1 LIILTQVNKQRVS
14 VHLPLCKRGI
24 EGDLSNKISPNPS
37 FRGTKRLQQRGFSLL
52 EILIAFSIL
61 ALSLGIL
68 LKIFSAGVNTALV
81 AEDYTAAVQIAESLM
96 AKTGVETP
104 LQPGQ
109 SSGLENEK
117 YHWLVEVSPFE
128 FNPENVDP
136 TAITAMLYKVTVVV
150 NWGDDNAN
158 DRQVE
163 LSTLKLIN
171 KTL

>member
-1 LIILTQVNKQRVS
+1 MIPKQVNKQ
-14 VHLPLCKRGI
+14 
-24 EGDLSNKISPNPS
+24 
-37 FRGTKRLQQRGFSLL
+37 QGFSLL

-68 LKIFSAGVNTALV
+68 LKIFSAGVNTAVV

-104 LQPGQ
+104 LQANQ
-109 SSGLENEK
+109 ASGLENEK
-117 YHWLVEVSPFE
+117 YHWQVEVSPFE

-136 TAITAMLYKVTVVV
+136 TALTAVLFKVKVTVT
-150 NWGDDNAN
+150 WGDDNVN
-158 DRQVE
+158 DRQIE
-163 LSTLKLIN
+163 LTTLKLIN

>member
-1 LIILTQVNKQRVS
+1 M
-14 VHLPLCKRGI
+14 
-24 EGDLSNKISPNPS
+24 
-37 FRGTKRLQQRGFSLL
+37 L

-68 LKIFSAGVNTALV
+68 LKIFSAGVNTAVV

-104 LQPGQ
+104 LQEGQ
-109 SSGLENEK
+109 DSGTENEK
-117 YHWLVEVSPFE
+117 YNWQVDVGPYV
-128 FNPENVDP
+128 FNPDNVDDTTT
-136 TAITAMLYKVTVVV
+136 TAVLFKVKVIVS
-150 NWGDDNAN
+150 WGEDNAN

-163 LSTLKLIN
+163 LTTLKLVN

>member
-1 LIILTQVNKQRVS
+1 MIPKQVNKQ
-14 VHLPLCKRGI
+14 
-24 EGDLSNKISPNPS
+24 
-37 FRGTKRLQQRGFSLL
+37 QGFSLL

-68 LKIFSAGVNTALV
+68 LKIFSAGVNTAVV

-104 LQPGQ
+104 LQANQ
-109 SSGLENEK
+109 ASGMENEK

-136 TAITAMLYKVTVVV
+136 TALTAVLFKVKVTVS
-150 NWGDDNAN
+150 WGDDNVN
-158 DRQVE
+158 DRQIE
-163 LSTLKLIN
+163 LTTLKLIN

>member
-1 LIILTQVNKQRVS
+1 MILTQVSK
-14 VHLPLCKRGI
+14 
-24 EGDLSNKISPNPS
+24 
-37 FRGTKRLQQRGFSLL
+37 QRGFSLL

-68 LKIFSAGVNTALV
+68 LKIFSAGVNTAVV

-104 LQPGQ
+104 LQANQ
-109 SSGLENEK
+109 ASGLENEK

-136 TAITAMLYKVTVVV
+136 TALTAVLFKVKVTVS
-150 NWGDDNAN
+150 WGDDNVN
-158 DRQVE
+158 DRQIE
-163 LSTLKLIN
+163 LTTLKLIN

>member
-1 LIILTQVNKQRVS
+1 MIPKQVNKQ
-14 VHLPLCKRGI
+14 
-24 EGDLSNKISPNPS
+24 
-37 FRGTKRLQQRGFSLL
+37 QGFSLL

-68 LKIFSAGVNTALV
+68 LKIFAAGVNTAVV

-104 LQPGQ
+104 LQATQ
-109 SSGLENEK
+109 ASGLENEK
-117 YHWLVEVSPFE
+117 YHWQVEVSPFE

-136 TAITAMLYKVTVVV
+136 TALTAVLFKVRVTV
-150 NWGDDNAN
+150 NWGDDNVN
-158 DRQVE
+158 DRQIE
-163 LSTLKLIN
+163 LTTLKLIN

>member
-1 LIILTQVNKQRVS
+1 MILKQVNKQ
-14 VHLPLCKRGI
+14 
-24 EGDLSNKISPNPS
+24 
-37 FRGTKRLQQRGFSLL
+37 QGFSLL

-68 LKIFSAGVNTALV
+68 LKIFSAGFNTAVV

-104 LQPGQ
+104 LQANQ
-109 SSGLENEK
+109 ASGMENEK

-128 FNPENVDP
+128 FNPENVDH
-136 TAITAMLYKVTVVV
+136 TALTAVLFKVKVIVS
-150 NWGDDNAN
+150 WGDDNVN
-158 DRQVE
+158 DRQIE
-163 LSTLKLIN
+163 LTTLKLIN